1 MASETKRTRR
11 NTLERR
17 CLGKAFKRLF
27 VNAPKGVFKMLEKVK
42 RPKLLSL
49 KPADSRACLSWLL
62 AMAVQKE
69 SNKKPQAFSLR
80 LFAICLKSGAFTP

>member
-1 MASETKRTRR
+1 MENQTNTLAGYRVIYESKYRRIAMASETKRTRR

-42 RPKLLSL
+42 K
-49 KPADSRACLSWLL
+49 A
-62 AMAVQKE
+62 
-69 SNKKPQAFSLR
+69 
-80 LFAICLKSGAFTP
+80 

>member
-1 MASETKRTRR
+1 MENQMNILAGYRVIYEAQYRRIAMASETKRTRR

-42 RPKLLSL
+42 K
-49 KPADSRACLSWLL
+49 A
-62 AMAVQKE
+62 
-69 SNKKPQAFSLR
+69 
-80 LFAICLKSGAFTP
+80 

>member
-42 RPKLLSL
+42 KAWVFGIQTTYLDRSMGLQTK
-49 KPADSRACLSWLL
+49 
-62 AMAVQKE
+62 
-69 SNKKPQAFSLR
+69 
-80 LFAICLKSGAFTP
+80 